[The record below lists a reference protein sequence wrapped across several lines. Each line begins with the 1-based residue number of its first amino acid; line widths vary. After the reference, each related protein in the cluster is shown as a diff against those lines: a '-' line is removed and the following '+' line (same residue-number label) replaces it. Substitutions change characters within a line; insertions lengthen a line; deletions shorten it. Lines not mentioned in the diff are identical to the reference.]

1 MRKYLYLIIIL
12 SFSLSLFAQEPEPGS
27 AQTDESPFSLGVDIT
42 NRYVWRGLNLGGNAP
57 SIQPSLAFSFGNEKH
72 ALSIGTWG
80 AYSMGGTQMFQEA
93 DLFLTYSYSEI
104 VSVTLTDYFFPD
116 DMGTSPKYFD
126 YGKNTTGHLY
136 EATLGLNGPERFPI
150 SLVFA
155 MNFFGAD
162 ARKINDDGSAGD
174 IFMSKYIELG
184 YAHSVKGVDVNYFIG
199 AALDNPDE
207 DRGEIGFYGN
217 QSMGLINLGVSASK
231 SIEVTEKFSI
241 PISTSLIFNP
251 DSERIFLVLGI
262 SL

>member
-1 MRKYLYLIIIL
+1 MRKYLFLIFIFCFAL
-12 SFSLSLFAQEPEPGS
+12 SVFAQESEQES
-27 AQTDESPFSLGVDIT
+27 AQTEDSPLSLGVDIT
-42 NRYVWRGLNLGGNAP
+42 SRYVWRGLNLGGNAP
-57 SIQPSLAFSFGNEKH
+57 SIQPSLSLSFGNEKH
-72 ALSIGTWG
+72 SLSVGTWG
-80 AYSMGGTQMFQEA
+80 AYTMGGAQTFQEA
-93 DLFLTYSYSEI
+93 DLFLTYSYSEM

-126 YGKNTTGHLY
+126 YGKNTTGHLF
-136 EATLGLNGPERFPI
+136 EATLGLNGPEQFPI

-155 MNFFGAD
+155 MNFYGAD
-162 ARKINDDGSAGD
+162 TRKINDDGSAGD

-184 YAHSVKGVDVNYFIG
+184 YAHSVKGVDVYYFIG

-207 DRGEIGFYGN
+207 DKGEIGFYGN

-241 PISTSLIFNP
+241 PISTSLNFNP